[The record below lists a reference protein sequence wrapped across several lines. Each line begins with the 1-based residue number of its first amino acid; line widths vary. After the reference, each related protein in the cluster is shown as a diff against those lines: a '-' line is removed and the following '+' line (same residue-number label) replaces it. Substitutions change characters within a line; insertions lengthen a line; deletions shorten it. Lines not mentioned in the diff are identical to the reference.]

1 MSWISEK
8 LCELQNAIAAF
19 AGTTPEE
26 AKSATI
32 STDLSSFKVS
42 ELRAMA
48 KERGH
53 KGYTNLRKAEL
64 IEMLQQN

>member
-8 LCELQNAIAAF
+8 LCELQNALAAF
-19 AGTTPEE
+19 TGTTPEE
-26 AKSATI
+26 TNNATI
-32 STDLSSFKVS
+32 STDLSSFKVA

-48 KERGH
+48 KERGF
-53 KGYTNLRKAEL
+53 KGYTALRKAEL